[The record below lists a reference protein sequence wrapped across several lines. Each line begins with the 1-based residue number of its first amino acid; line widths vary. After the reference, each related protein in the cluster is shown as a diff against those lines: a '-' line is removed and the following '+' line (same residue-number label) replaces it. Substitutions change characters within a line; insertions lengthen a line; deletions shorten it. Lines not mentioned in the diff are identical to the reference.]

1 MSADDREHPI
11 EAEFREFVDGN
22 LPKQDESPHY
32 WWTGLVTDERT
43 LNHLHQCA
51 LHFDPEM
58 HDDADHFGETE
69 YCHWVVQKHV
79 TKSSTESILRGN
91 MSHLSYQSGIVGY
104 ETDASG
110 FKALMKL
117 VKAVES
123 QPVFLAYIFG
133 AMGHGK
139 TDFSALMLE
148 VFDFVYRDQDIITAA
163 NMKSE
168 DIDMEIT
175 RYSRLVNILE
185 ERREKMQAGEDLP
198 PFVMIIDEAAQIFT
212 GVGADQHRAKQLAK
226 VLKLARKSNA
236 HMLLIGQDG
245 KDIDKA
251 LRALCTVFIHKSALT
266 TAKMFKTL
274 KDREGGDLMER
285 LDGVPPTDIDF
296 ETYDEGKFVF
306 DDEEKGE
313 DDFVTEEEWEE
324 FKQQKEDEK
333 LAAVYAFTDRSMSDM
348 VAFSDRYTSKSTVRE
363 KIKEHKD
370 ALLDEDPDLI
380 DDSKLR
386 TLRNMD

>member
-1 MSADDREHPI
+1 MSANARERPI
-11 EAEFREFVDGN
+11 EAEFKEFVDGN

-51 LHFDPEM
+51 LHFEPYGDY
-58 HDDADHFGETE
+58 DSFGETP
-69 YCHWVVQKHV
+69 YCHWVVQKHA

-91 MSHLSYQSGIVGY
+91 MTHLSYQSGIVGY

-123 QPVFLAYIFG
+123 QPVFLAYVFG

-148 VFDFVYRDQDIITAA
+148 VFQFIYRDQDIITAA
-163 NMKSE
+163 NMKSD
-168 DIDMEIT
+168 DIDMEIK
-175 RYSRLVNILE
+175 RYSRLVELLE
-185 ERREKMQAGEDLP
+185 DRRDRMQAGEDLP

-236 HMLLIGQDG
+236 HMFLIGQDG

-251 LRALCTVFIHKSALT
+251 LRALCTVFVHKSALT
-266 TAKMFKTL
+266 QAKIFKTL

-285 LDGVPPTDIDF
+285 LDGVPPTDIHF
-296 ETYDEGKFVF
+296 ETYDEGKFIF
-306 DDEEKGE
+306 DDEDKEE
-313 DDFVTEEEWEE
+313 DDFATKEE
-324 FKQQKEDEK
+324 FEDFKQEKEDEK
-333 LAAVYAFTDRSMSDM
+333 LAAVYAFTDRSMSDI
-348 VAFSDRYTSKSTVRE
+348 VAFSDYDSKSTVRE
-363 KIKEHKD
+363 KIKQHKD
-370 ALLDEDPDLI
+370 ELLEEDADLI
-380 DDSKLR
+380 DDKKLQ
-386 TLRNMD
+386 TLQNME